1 MLFNK
6 FFKHDTF
13 HITLSKIVI
22 RNYKTSKKI
31 NIGKLITKNK
41 IKNHEKHSIED
52 IELLLHEKHHDVLE
66 SHPTIK
72 NVNKIIDVN
81 YLPVFK
87 KNENQFNILNKIV
100 LHFGEINNLLEDFK
114 RILQELEKEEVK
126 NEKTEKYCNDIHFIN
141 ERIKTAKDA
150 YFIEIRNLSE
160 EEQIE
165 NISKIKNKMIILE
178 NLNIQ
183 FDFKK
188 SKLIYEEDKQAKEN
202 KKLLKVRYVSAK
214 DIETKGDIIQD
225 QTDDAIFRMKMMVDE
240 SENITKDAADKL
252 NIQNEKL
259 QKARDK
265 IEDVDINVYSAKQT
279 LKEIAKEAVTDRFVR
294 LMSILIFIVVSVL
307 ITVIIIS
314 RKQTPVVIHDVMTE
328 NEHIRKNK
336 SVRRQEMSPKLT

>member
-1 MLFNK
+1 M
-6 FFKHDTF
+6 
-13 HITLSKIVI
+13 S
-22 RNYKTSKKI
+22 
-31 NIGKLITKNK
+31 
-41 IKNHEKHSIED
+41 D
-52 IELLLHEKHHDVLE
+52 IYFYSE
-66 SHPTIK
+66 
-72 NVNKIIDVN
+72 
-81 YLPVFK
+81 
-87 KNENQFNILNKIV
+87 
-100 LHFGEINNLLEDFK
+100 EINNLLEDFK
-114 RILQELEKEEVK
+114 RILDELEKEEEK

-188 SKLIYEEDKQAKEN
+188 SKLIYEEEKQAKEN
-202 KKLLKVRYVSAK
+202 KKMLKVRYISAK

-240 SENITKDAADKL
+240 SENITKDAANKL
-252 NIQNEKL
+252 NTQNEKL

-294 LMSILIFIVVSVL
+294 LMTILIFIVVTVL

-314 RKQTPVVIHDVMTE
+314 RKQTPVVINEVMTE
-328 NEHIRKNK
+328 NESIRKNK
-336 SVRRQEMSPKLT
+336 TVRRQEINPNLTKDF